1 VILVRKANQRGVTK
15 TDWLQ
20 SFHTF
25 SFADYYDPQFLGFG
39 NLLVINE
46 DTVQP
51 GAGFGLHPHED
62 MEIISYVVEGMIEHR
77 DSIGQ
82 SQVLKAGEIQRMSAG
97 HGIKHSEYNPSHDK
111 PLHFLQIWI
120 TPKQK
125 GLEPSYEQ
133 KLIPHSQN
141 DLVLL
146 GASEGGNGALKIH
159 QDVNLYYARLLQG
172 NSIAYSFDETSYG
185 WLQVISGNL
194 VCNEEALFAGDGIA
208 IIDESRINVES
219 LSNETMF
226 LLFDFMRK

>member
-1 VILVRKANQRGVTK
+1 MILVRKANQRGVTK